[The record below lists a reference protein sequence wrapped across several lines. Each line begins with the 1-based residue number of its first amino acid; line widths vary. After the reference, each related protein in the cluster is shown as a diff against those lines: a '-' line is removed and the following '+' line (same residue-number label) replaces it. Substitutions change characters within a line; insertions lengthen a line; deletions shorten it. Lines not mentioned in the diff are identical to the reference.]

1 MHIHQAVLQTAW
13 GSGTKEQRTA
23 LGISSERSN
32 EQDVMG
38 RNRFSLSPFPVCVF
52 TFELGRNTEWDL
64 SGPTAEWMR
73 TGKSERSGLH
83 PSA

>member
-1 MHIHQAVLQTAW
+1 MHIDQAVLQTAW
-13 GSGTKEQRTA
+13 GSGTKEQT
-23 LGISSERSN
+23 N

-38 RNRFSLSPFPVCVF
+38 RDRFSLSPFPACLF
-52 TFELGRNTEWDL
+52 TFELGRNTEWYQ